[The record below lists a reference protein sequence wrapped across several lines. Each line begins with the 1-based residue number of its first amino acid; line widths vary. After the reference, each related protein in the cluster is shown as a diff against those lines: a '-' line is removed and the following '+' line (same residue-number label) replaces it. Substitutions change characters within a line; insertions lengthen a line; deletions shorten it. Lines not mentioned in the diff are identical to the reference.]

1 MKNPKENSL
10 NNIIVNKPR
19 KNNNL
24 SEDDDPPKEIDLNTN
39 ATISSFSPIL
49 GKIYKNDDEN
59 KLIYDIKK
67 ELTIDKEKFQK
78 VFDFIKDPNNS
89 KNNKS
94 IKSYLPKRNKKSHIK
109 TIDKENKTISFETRN
124 KGELKCFRVFND
136 ELVFKGVNPAYL
148 QDVYED
154 TGMDSDE
161 EKINYGEKYLFQD
174 LEKTT
179 NTFLE
184 ILEGDKD
191 FSDQMNREFQFE
203 EDEEEEEKKGQS
215 NNEKK

>member
-215 NNEKK
+215 NNEK